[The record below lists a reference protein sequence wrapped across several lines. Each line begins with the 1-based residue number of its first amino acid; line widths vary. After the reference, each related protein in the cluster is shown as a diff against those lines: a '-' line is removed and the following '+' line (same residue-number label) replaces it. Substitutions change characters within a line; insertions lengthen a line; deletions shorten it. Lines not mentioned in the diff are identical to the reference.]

1 LTQNGLPK
9 ADPGPGDLK
18 KILLIRLRR
27 IGDIIMTTP
36 AVALLKTRLPGTS
49 LTYLVEEPYRRLVEG
64 NPHLDRILVVEKRQK
79 FRDFIKLILQ
89 VRRERYDALL
99 DFHGGPRA
107 SWITF
112 FSKAHLKIGYGIKH
126 KGFLYDIRVPRGR
139 EEGDEGGFVH
149 SVENHANLVRAL
161 GTAFEESAIP
171 PLFLPDPTKE
181 EVQRIRKILEE
192 MGALQSKNV
201 VLHIGAGNE
210 FRDWGTENIT
220 GLIRRL
226 ARLPGVK
233 IILVNSGSAG
243 DKRAEAEI
251 LRELAAA
258 GASDS
263 QNIIS
268 LVGQLN
274 LIEMKE
280 VISRAAL
287 FVGPDSGPMH
297 MAASTATPI
306 VAYFGPTLPA
316 HFAPWKAK
324 AIVIEKTMDCRPCKQ
339 RRCVTADFR
348 CIRAITPD
356 EVFAACR
363 NFLIPSTSPEGS
375 RD

>member
-1 LTQNGLPK
+1 LTQNGPPR

-36 AVALLKTRLPGTS
+36 AVALLKTQLPGAS
-49 LTYLVEEPYRRLVEG
+49 LTYLVEEPYWRLVEG
-64 NPHLDRILVVEKRQK
+64 NPYLDRVIVVKKNQK
-79 FRDFIKLILQ
+79 FRDFVKLILQ
-89 VRRERYDALL
+89 VRAEGYDALL

-112 FSKAHLKIGYGIKH
+112 FSKARLKIGYRIKH

-161 GTAFEESAIP
+161 GIAFDESAIP
-171 PLFLPDPTKE
+171 PLVHPDPTKE
-181 EVQRIRKILEE
+181 EAQRIRKILEE
-192 MGALQSKNV
+192 KGALRSKNV

-210 FRDWGTENIT
+210 FRDWGIENIT
-220 GLIRRL
+220 GLVRRL
-226 ARLPGVK
+226 ARLPGLK
-233 IILVNSGSAG
+233 IVMVGSASEV
-243 DKRAEAEI
+243 DQRAETDI
-251 LRELAAA
+251 LEELAAA

-268 LVGQLN
+268 LVGLLN
-274 LIEMKE
+274 LIELKE
-280 VISRAAL
+280 VIARAAL

-297 MAASTATPI
+297 VAASTSTPI

-324 AIVIEKTMDCRPCKQ
+324 AIVIEKAMDCRPCKQ
-339 RRCVTADFR
+339 RRCVTSDFR

-375 RD
+375 SD

>member
-1 LTQNGLPK
+1 LTQNGRPK
-9 ADPGPGDLK
+9 TDPGPGDLK

-36 AVALLKTRLPGTS
+36 AVALLKTRLQGAS

-79 FRDFIKLILQ
+79 FRDFMRLLLE
-89 VRRERYDALL
+89 VRHEGYDALL

-112 FSKAHLKIGYGIKH
+112 FSKARLKIGYRIKH
-126 KGFLYDIRVPRGR
+126 KGFLYDIRVPRAR
-139 EEGDEGGFVH
+139 EDEDKGSFVH

-161 GTAFEESAIP
+161 GVAFEGSAIP
-171 PLFLPDPTKE
+171 PLVLPDPAKE
-181 EVQRIRKILEE
+181 EVRRIREILEE
-192 MGALQSKNV
+192 KGALRSKNV

-210 FRDWGTENIT
+210 FRDWSTENIT
-220 GLIRRL
+220 GLILRL

-233 IILVNSGSAG
+233 IMLVASGSAV

-251 LRELAAA
+251 YKEITAA
-258 GASDS
+258 GASGSD
-263 QNIIS
+263 NIIS

-274 LIEMKE
+274 LMEMKE

-297 MAASTATPI
+297 IAASTETPI

-316 HFAPWKAK
+316 HFAPWNAK
-324 AIVIEKTMDCRPCKQ
+324 AIIIEKTMDCRPCKQ

-348 CIRAITPD
+348 CLRSITPD

>member
-1 LTQNGLPK
+1 MIQNGRPK
-9 ADPGPGDLK
+9 TDPGPGDFK

-36 AVALLKTRLPGTS
+36 AVAILKTRLPGAS
-49 LTYLVEEPYRRLVEG
+49 FTYLVEEPFRRLVEG
-64 NPHLDRILVVEKRQK
+64 NPHLDKVLAVEKKQK
-79 FRDFIKLILQ
+79 LRDFVKLILQ
-89 VRRERYDALL
+89 VRAEGYDALL

-112 FSKAHLKIGYGIKH
+112 FSKARLKIGYGIKH

-139 EEGDEGGFVH
+139 EEGDKGGLVH

-161 GTAFEESAIP
+161 GIAFEESAIP
-171 PLFLPDPTKE
+171 RLVLPDPTEE
-181 EVQRIRKILEE
+181 EVRRIRKILEE
-192 MGALQSKNV
+192 KGALRSKNV

-210 FRDWGTENIT
+210 FRDWGIENIT
-220 GLIRRL
+220 GLVRRL

-233 IILVNSGSAG
+233 IVLAGSGSAG

-251 LRELAAA
+251 LEELAAA
-258 GASDS
+258 GAADS

-268 LVGQLN
+268 LVGLLN
-274 LIEMKE
+274 LIELKE
-280 VISRAAL
+280 VISRATL

-297 MAASTATPI
+297 IAASTSTPI

-324 AIVIEKTMDCRPCKQ
+324 AIIIEKAMDCRPCKQ

-348 CIRAITPD
+348 CLRSITPD

-363 NFLIPSTSPEGS
+363 NFLIPATSPWGS

>member
-1 LTQNGLPK
+1 MTQNGPPR

-36 AVALLKTRLPGTS
+36 AVALLKTRLPGAS

-64 NPHLDRILVVEKRQK
+64 NPYLDRVIVVKKNQK
-79 FRDFIKLILQ
+79 FRDFVKLILQ
-89 VRRERYDALL
+89 VRAEGYDALL

-112 FSKAHLKIGYGIKH
+112 FSKARLKIGYRIKH

-161 GTAFEESAIP
+161 GIAFDESAIP
-171 PLFLPDPTKE
+171 PLVHPDPTKE
-181 EVQRIRKILEE
+181 EAQRIRKILEE
-192 MGALQSKNV
+192 KGALRSKNV

-210 FRDWGTENIT
+210 FRDWGIENIT
-220 GLIRRL
+220 GLVRRL
-226 ARLPGVK
+226 ARLPGLK
-233 IILVNSGSAG
+233 IVMVGSASEV
-243 DKRAEAEI
+243 DQRAETDI
-251 LRELAAA
+251 LEELAAA

-268 LVGQLN
+268 LVGLLN
-274 LIEMKE
+274 LIELKE
-280 VISRAAL
+280 VIARAAL

-297 MAASTATPI
+297 VAASTSTPI

-324 AIVIEKTMDCRPCKQ
+324 AIFIEKAMDCRPCKQ

-348 CIRAITPD
+348 CLRSITPD

-375 RD
+375 SD

>member
-1 LTQNGLPK
+1 
-9 ADPGPGDLK
+9 
-18 KILLIRLRR
+18 
-27 IGDIIMTTP
+27 MTTP
-36 AVALLKTRLPGTS
+36 AVALLKTRLPGAS

-64 NPHLDRILVVEKRQK
+64 NPHLERILVVEKRQK
-79 FRDFIKLILQ
+79 FRDFVKLILQ

-112 FSKAHLKIGYGIKH
+112 FSKARLKIGYRIKP
-126 KGFLYDIRVPRGR
+126 KGFLYDLRVPRGR
-139 EEGDEGGFVH
+139 EDGDIGGFVH
-149 SVENHANLVRAL
+149 SVKNHANLVRAL
-161 GTAFEESAIP
+161 GIVFDESAIP

-181 EVQRIRKILEE
+181 EAQRIRKILEE
-192 MGALQSKNV
+192 KGALRSKNV

-210 FRDWGTENIT
+210 FRDWGTENIA
-220 GLIRRL
+220 GLIWRL
-226 ARLPGVK
+226 ARLPGLK
-233 IILVNSGSAG
+233 IVMVGSASEV
-243 DKRAEAEI
+243 DQRAERDI
-251 LRELAAA
+251 LKELAAA
-258 GASDS
+258 GASES

-297 MAASTATPI
+297 IAASTATPI

-316 HFAPWKAK
+316 YFAPWKAT
-324 AIVIEKTMDCRPCKQ
+324 AIIIEKAMDCRPCKQ

-348 CIRAITPD
+348 CIRAITPE

-363 NFLIPSTSPEGS
+363 NFLIPSTSPGGS

>member
-1 LTQNGLPK
+1 LTQNGRPK
-9 ADPGPGDLK
+9 TNPGPGDLK

-36 AVALLKTRLPGTS
+36 AVALLKTRLPGAS

-64 NPHLDRILVVEKRQK
+64 NPHLDKVLAVEKKQK
-79 FRDFIKLILQ
+79 FRDFVKLVLQ

-112 FSKAHLKIGYGIKH
+112 FSKAHLKIGYRIKH

-139 EEGDEGGFVH
+139 EEGDKGGFVH

-161 GTAFEESAIP
+161 GIAFEESAIP
-171 PLFLPDPTKE
+171 PLVLPDPPKE
-181 EVQRIRKILEE
+181 EARRMRKILEE
-192 MGALQSKNV
+192 KGVFQSKNV
-201 VLHIGAGNE
+201 VVHIGAGNE
-210 FRDWGTENIT
+210 FRDWGTENVT

-233 IILVNSGSAG
+233 IMLVASGSAG

-251 LRELAAA
+251 LKELAAA
-258 GASDS
+258 GASGS
-263 QNIIS
+263 NNIIS

-274 LIEMKE
+274 LMEMKE
-280 VISRAAL
+280 VIARAGL

-297 MAASTATPI
+297 IAASTATPI

-324 AIVIEKTMDCRPCKQ
+324 GTIIEKAMDCRPCKQ

-348 CIRAITPD
+348 CLRSITPD

>member
-1 LTQNGLPK
+1 MTQNGPPR
-9 ADPGPGDLK
+9 ADPGPGDLN

-36 AVALLKTRLPGTS
+36 AVALLKTRLPGAS

-64 NPHLDRILVVEKRQK
+64 NPHLDRILVFEKRQK

-112 FSKAHLKIGYGIKH
+112 FSKARLKIGYGIKH
-126 KGFLYDIRVPRGR
+126 KGFLYDLRVPRGQ
-139 EEGDEGGFVH
+139 EEGDKGGLVH

-161 GTAFEESAIP
+161 GIAFDESAIP
-171 PLFLPDPTKE
+171 PLVHSDPTKE
-181 EVQRIRKILEE
+181 EAQRIRKILEE
-192 MGALQSKNV
+192 KGALRSKNV

-210 FRDWGTENIT
+210 FRDWGIENIT
-220 GLIRRL
+220 GLVRRL
-226 ARLPGVK
+226 ARLSGVK
-233 IILVNSGSAG
+233 VILIGSASEV
-243 DKRAEAEI
+243 DQRTETDI
-251 LRELAAA
+251 LEELAAA

-268 LVGQLN
+268 LVGLLN
-274 LIEMKE
+274 LIELKE
-280 VISRAAL
+280 VIARAAL

-297 MAASTATPI
+297 VAASTSTPI

-324 AIVIEKTMDCRPCKQ
+324 AIVIEKAMDCRPCKQ

-348 CIRAITPD
+348 CLRSITPD

-363 NFLIPSTSPEGS
+363 NFLAESSLANRS
-375 RD
+375 QD

>member
-1 LTQNGLPK
+1 MTQNGRPK
-9 ADPGPGDLK
+9 TDPGPGDLK

-36 AVALLKTRLPGTS
+36 AVALLKTRLPGAS
-49 LTYLVEEPYRRLVEG
+49 LTYLVEEPYRRLVER
-64 NPHLDRILVVEKRQK
+64 NPHVDRVLVIDRKQR
-79 FRDFIKLILQ
+79 FRDFVKLILQ
-89 VRRERYDALL
+89 VRREGYDALL

-112 FSKAHLKIGYGIKH
+112 FSKTRLKIGYKIKP

-139 EEGDEGGFVH
+139 QEGDKGGFVH

-161 GTAFEESAIP
+161 GIAFDDSAIP
-171 PLFLPDPTKE
+171 PLFLPDPTEE
-181 EVQRIRKILEE
+181 EVRRVRKILEE

-233 IILVNSGSAG
+233 IVLAGSGSAG

-251 LRELAAA
+251 LEELAAA

-274 LIEMKE
+274 LMEIKEM
-280 VISRAAL
+280 IARAAL

-297 MAASTATPI
+297 IAASTSTPM

-324 AIVIEKTMDCRPCKQ
+324 AIVIEKAMDCRPCQQ

-348 CIRAITPD
+348 CLRSITPE

-363 NFLIPSTSPEGS
+363 NFLIPSTSPRG
-375 RD
+375 

>member
-1 LTQNGLPK
+1 LTQNGRPK
-9 ADPGPGDLK
+9 TDPGPGDLK

-36 AVALLKTRLPGTS
+36 AVALLKTRLPGAS
-49 LTYLVEEPYRRLVEG
+49 LTYLVEEPYRRLVER
-64 NPHLDRILVVEKRQK
+64 NPHLDKVLAVEKKQK
-79 FRDFIKLILQ
+79 FRDFVKLILQ
-89 VRRERYDALL
+89 VRREGYDALL

-112 FSKAHLKIGYGIKH
+112 FSKAHLKIGYRIKP

-139 EEGDEGGFVH
+139 QEGDKDGFVH

-161 GTAFEESAIP
+161 GITFDESAIP
-171 PLFLPDPTKE
+171 PLVLPDPTKE
-181 EVQRIRKILEE
+181 EAQRIQKILEE
-192 MGALQSKNV
+192 KGALRLKNV

-210 FRDWGTENIT
+210 FRDWGIENIT
-220 GLIRRL
+220 GLVRRL
-226 ARLPGVK
+226 ARLSGVK
-233 IILVNSGSAG
+233 VILIGSTSRE
-243 DKRAEAEI
+243 DKSAEAAI
-251 LRELAAA
+251 LKAMATGR
-258 GASDS
+258 DDVT
-263 QNIIS
+263 QNIFS

-274 LIEMKE
+274 LMEMKE
-280 VISRAAL
+280 VIARAAL

-297 MAASTATPI
+297 IAASTSTPM

-324 AIVIEKTMDCRPCKQ
+324 AIVIEKAMDCRPCQQ

-348 CIRAITPD
+348 CLRSITPE

-363 NFLIPSTSPEGS
+363 NFLIPSASPRG
-375 RD
+375 

>member
-1 LTQNGLPK
+1 LTQNGRPK
-9 ADPGPGDLK
+9 TDPGPGDLK

-36 AVALLKTRLPGTS
+36 AVALLKTRLPGAS
-49 LTYLVEEPYRRLVEG
+49 LTYLVEDPYRRLVEG
-64 NPHLDRILVVEKRQK
+64 NSHLDRILVIEKRQK
-79 FRDFIKLILQ
+79 FREFAKLILQ
-89 VRRERYDALL
+89 VRAEGYDALL

-112 FSKAHLKIGYGIKH
+112 FSGARLKIGYAIKP
-126 KGFLYDIRVPRGR
+126 KGFLYDIRVPRSR
-139 EEGDEGGFVH
+139 EDRGKGGFVH

-161 GTAFEESAIP
+161 GLAFDDSAIP
-171 PLFLPDPTKE
+171 PLVLPDPTKE
-181 EVQRIRKILEE
+181 EAERVRNILEE
-192 MGALQSKNV
+192 KGALQSKNV

-210 FRDWGTENIT
+210 FRDWGIENIT
-220 GLIRRL
+220 GLVRRL

-233 IILVNSGSAG
+233 TVLAGSGSAG

-251 LRELAAA
+251 LEALAAT

-268 LVGQLN
+268 LVGRLN
-274 LIEMKE
+274 LMEMKE
-280 VISRAAL
+280 VIARAAL

-297 MAASTATPI
+297 IAASTSTPI

-324 AIVIEKTMDCRPCKQ
+324 AIIIEKTMDCRPCQQ

-348 CIRAITPD
+348 CLRFITPD
-356 EVFAACR
+356 EVFAACQS
-363 NFLIPSTSPEGS
+363 FLVSSTLPKGS
-375 RD
+375 SD

>member
-1 LTQNGLPK
+1 MTQNGPPR

-36 AVALLKTRLPGTS
+36 AVALLKTRLPGAS

-64 NPHLDRILVVEKRQK
+64 NPHLERVIVVEKNQK
-79 FRDFIKLILQ
+79 FRDFVKLILQ
-89 VRRERYDALL
+89 VRREGYDALL

-112 FSKAHLKIGYGIKH
+112 FSKARLKIGYRIKH

-139 EEGDEGGFVH
+139 EEGDKGGFVH

-161 GTAFEESAIP
+161 GIAFEDSDIP
-171 PLFLPDPTKE
+171 APILSSPTDE
-181 EVQRIRKILEE
+181 EAGRVRKILEDR
-192 MGALQSKNV
+192 GALQSKNA

-226 ARLPGVK
+226 ARLPGLK
-233 IILVNSGSAG
+233 IVMVGSASEV
-243 DKRAEAEI
+243 DQRAETEI
-251 LRELAAA
+251 LEELAAA
-258 GASDS
+258 GAWGSH
-263 QNIIS
+263 NIIS

-274 LIEMKE
+274 LMEMKE
-280 VISRAAL
+280 VIARAAL

-297 MAASTATPI
+297 IAASTSTPI

-324 AIVIEKTMDCRPCKQ
+324 AIVIEKAMDCRPCKQ
-339 RRCVTADFR
+339 RRCVTSDFR

-363 NFLIPSTSPEGS
+363 NFLIPSTSPGGS